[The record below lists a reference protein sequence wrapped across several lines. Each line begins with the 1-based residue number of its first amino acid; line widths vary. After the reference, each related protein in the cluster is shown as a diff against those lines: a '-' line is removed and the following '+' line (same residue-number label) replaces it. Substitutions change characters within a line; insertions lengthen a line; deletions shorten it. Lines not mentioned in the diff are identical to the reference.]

1 MKDSENKFKILIFL
15 RGFFSKAF
23 EAFIS
28 FLEKYWV
35 WIIPLVLLVLSVLVR
50 IPFYPVRTSDYNV
63 FLSSWYEEARKLG
76 GKEYLASGI
85 GDYGPMYNYFLVIFA
100 SLGIEAGES
109 NGLLF
114 ALKITSDIF
123 VYLSAFLVF
132 FLSKFIL
139 KKSDEI
145 TVFAFAFSLF
155 TPTILL
161 NSPYW
166 GQCDAIYAFF
176 CLLSLTFLLLKKPY
190 LSAVFFGLS
199 FAFKLQSVFFAPV
212 FLILWLRKGFKLHA
226 LLLSAVVYFLS
237 LVPSL
242 ACGRSLSSCLGVYFE
257 QTKEYG
263 YLSANAPNMYIFVQK
278 AFAGGETVE
287 KAIVPGATII
297 GLTFI
302 GLASFFAYRVNKD
315 FDVQSTARVALLMA
329 ALCPFVLPK
338 MHERYFYLA
347 DIIAVVFF
355 IANPKKFYI
364 PILIWLGSFS
374 GYVTFLFKNDYFGDS
389 NVNLMIGAL
398 FILAAIVLLW
408 VDMLKNNSSPKE
420 TENRV

>member
-1 MKDSENKFKILIFL
+1 
-15 RGFFSKAF
+15 
-23 EAFIS
+23 
-28 FLEKYWV
+28 
-35 WIIPLVLLVLSVLVR
+35 
-50 IPFYPVRTSDYNV
+50 
-63 FLSSWYEEARKLG
+63 
-76 GKEYLASGI
+76 
-85 GDYGPMYNYFLVIFA
+85 
-100 SLGIEAGES
+100 
-109 NGLLF
+109 
-114 ALKITSDIF
+114 
-123 VYLSAFLVF
+123 
-132 FLSKFIL
+132 
-139 KKSDEI
+139 
-145 TVFAFAFSLF
+145 
-155 TPTILL
+155 
-161 NSPYW
+161 
-166 GQCDAIYAFF
+166 
-176 CLLSLTFLLLKKPY
+176 
-190 LSAVFFGLS
+190 
-199 FAFKLQSVFFAPV
+199 
-212 FLILWLRKGFKLHA
+212 
-226 LLLSAVVYFLS
+226 
-237 LVPSL
+237 
-242 ACGRSLSSCLGVYFE
+242 
-257 QTKEYG
+257 
-263 YLSANAPNMYIFVQK
+263 MYIFVQK

>member
-100 SLGIEAGES
+100 SFGIEAGES

-176 CLLSLTFLLLKKPY
+176 C
-190 LSAVFFGLS
+190 
-199 FAFKLQSVFFAPV
+199 
-212 FLILWLRKGFKLHA
+212 LILWLRKGFKLHA